1 MSTGPIKVIATNRKA
16 RFNYEIEQTLEVGIV
31 LKGSEVKV
39 CDLDSWKS
47 KSLLCNLQTM
57 KHGFLTLI
65 FPYIPKQAQPIMQQV
80 VRVSSL

>member
-39 CDLDSWKS
+39 LRSGQ
-47 KSLLCNLQTM
+47 LEM
-57 KHGFLTLI
+57 KEMQLTLRLGSEYSSI
-65 FPYIPKQAQPIMQQV
+65 TGDSPSNLFLA
-80 VRVSSL
+80 VRRR